1 MDELRLLLKENLN
14 SEFICAVLSGSRDGG
29 RASGISKIKVR
40 PLLKKGRLL
49 FQLETFKGSQAFH
62 ENLEASEAAER
73 LRGHMENMRQMQLET
88 TGFSY
93 TILVRSEERRV
104 GKECGS

>member
-14 SEFICAVLSGSRDGG
+14 SELICAVLSGPRDGG

-93 TILVRSEERRV
+93 TILVSKK
-104 GKECGS
+104 G